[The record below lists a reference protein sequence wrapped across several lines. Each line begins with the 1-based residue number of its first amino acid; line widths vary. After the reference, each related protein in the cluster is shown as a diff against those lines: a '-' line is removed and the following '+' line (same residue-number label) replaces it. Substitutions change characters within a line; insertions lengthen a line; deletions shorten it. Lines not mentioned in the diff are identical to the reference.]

1 MGYTTDFLGGFEVKP
16 EPLTN
21 EMTDY
26 LTMFN
31 NTRRM
36 KRSVKEF
43 GVDGEFYVYGKGP
56 FGQNKDETVVD
67 GNTPPSTQPGLWCQW
82 VPTSDG
88 KHIVWDGGEKFY
100 DYVEW
105 LVYIAENFFLPF
117 DKYLNG
123 EVIWQGEDIMDRGR
137 IIADKDMIK
146 TISESGCE
154 KSFILNPKSYFKK
167 NYDTILRV
175 NNHAP
180 FPYTFSSKE
189 KEISEYME
197 KINIPEH
204 MRDGVLNYV
213 MNGIETG
220 HFLSAVFS
228 NDLVEAFSRA
238 DGINKEKIG
247 DYVTLMYNCLPAG
260 CWGSKDNYKE
270 WVRNKGLE
278 GH

>member
-1 MGYTTDFLGGFEVKP
+1 MGYNTNFSGGFEVKP

-36 KRSVKEF
+36 RRNVKEF
-43 GVDGEFYVYGKGP
+43 GIDGEFYVYGKGP
-56 FGQNKDETVVD
+56 FGQNEDETVVD
-67 GNTPPSTQPGLWCQW
+67 GNMPPSTQPGLWCQW

-100 DYVEW
+100 NYVEW
-105 LVYIAENFFLPF
+105 LQYILENFLLPF
-117 DKYLNG
+117 DKYLDG

-146 TISESGCE
+146 IVSESGFE
-154 KSFILNPKSYFKK
+154 RSIPLFSRSYFKK
-167 NYDTILRV
+167 NLRI
-175 NNHAP
+175 NNHNS
-180 FPYTFSSKE
+180 FSFEEKE

-197 KINIPEH
+197 KVNIPEH

-213 MNGIETG
+213 MNGSETG
-220 HFLSAVFS
+220 HFLSAIFS

-270 WVRNKGLE
+270 WIRNKGLE